1 MKNKNIKYTFW
12 NKKLMLVAS
21 LATAI
26 SVSSCDKDLLD
37 TVPKTQV
44 LTNNMWLTDNL
55 TDQGVT
61 GVYQNLRNGQMLYEY
76 DTYVTLQGRDNSV
89 LMNGTATASS
99 GIFSSEWQNLY
110 EGIHRANDAVYGLTN
125 ILQLRRL
132 KNHGCLRK

>member
-12 NKKLMLVAS
+12 SKKLMLVAS

-61 GVYQNLRNGQMLYEY
+61 VYIKTCVMDRCCMNMILMLRCREEII
-76 DTYVTLQGRDNSV
+76 R
-89 LMNGTATASS
+89 
-99 GIFSSEWQNLY
+99 F
-110 EGIHRANDAVYGLTN
+110 
-125 ILQLRRL
+125 
-132 KNHGCLRK
+132 